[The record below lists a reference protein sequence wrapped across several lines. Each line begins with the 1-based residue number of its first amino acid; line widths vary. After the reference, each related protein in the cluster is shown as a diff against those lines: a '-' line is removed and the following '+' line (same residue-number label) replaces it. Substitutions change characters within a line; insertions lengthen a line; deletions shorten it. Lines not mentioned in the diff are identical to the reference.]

1 VREWYEGK
9 DMNPDRGAGVGYA
22 LISRGVVVF
31 GEPCRFGH
39 VGYGGRPWLVG
50 WDSGGVR
57 WGQEGGWLA

>member
-1 VREWYEGK
+1 
-9 DMNPDRGAGVGYA
+9 MNPDRGAGVGYA